1 MNIGTVKEI
10 KNNETRVGI
19 TPDNAKN
26 LIESGHTVLIEK
38 DAGKDAGYE
47 DDAYIFKG
55 ATIATKE
62 EIFKTSDI
70 IVKVKEPMPEE
81 YPYLE
86 LMKGKTLYTYL
97 HLAAADKQLTLEL
110 LKNNITGIAYETVTD
125 ENNRL
130 PLLTPMSETA
140 GVLATQYG
148 AQYLQK
154 KYNGKGITLGK
165 ITGAPLAHVVIVG
178 GGTAGA
184 KAAETSAGLGSNV
197 TLLELNDK
205 RIEDLKEQFKR
216 FENITITKSTPE
228 TVRDTVKTADLLIG
242 AVLVPGNRAPT
253 VITEDIVRSM
263 EKGTVLIDIAIDQGG
278 CIWGSKP
285 TSHDNP
291 IYYIDNKIYCCITNM
306 PGQVPHQSTKALTS
320 ATIKYLKEMADSGI
334 TELISRDK
342 YFKEGVNTIA
352 GKLTNKA
359 VAEALELEYTP
370 IEDVLEELATLQK
383 TDIDT

>member
-19 TPDNAKN
+19 TPDNAKK
-26 LIESGHTVLIEK
+26 LTESGHTVLIEHN
-38 DAGKDAGYE
+38 AGKEAGYE

-55 ATIATKE
+55 AAIATKE

-140 GVLATQYG
+140 GVLAIQYG

-154 KYNGKGITLGK
+154 KYNGKGISLGK
-165 ITGAPLAHVVIVG
+165 ITGAPTAHVVIVG

-184 KAAETSAGLGSNV
+184 KAAETAGGLGSNV

-228 TVRDTVKTADLLIG
+228 TVRDIAKTADLLIG

-253 VITEDIVRSM
+253 VITEDMVRSM

-285 TSHDNP
+285 TSHDDP
-291 IYYIDNKIYCCITNM
+291 IYEIDNKIYCCITNM

-320 ATIKYLKEMADSGI
+320 ATITYLKEMADTGI
-334 TELISRDK
+334 QELITQDK
-342 YFKEGVNTIA
+342 NFRNGVNTID

-359 VAEALELEYTP
+359 VAEALQLEYTP
-370 IEDVLEELATLQK
+370 IEEVLS
-383 TDIDT
+383 IDRPENINTY

>member
-26 LIESGHTVLIEK
+26 LTESGHTVLIEK
-38 DAGKDAGYE
+38 DAGKKAGYE

-55 ATIATKE
+55 AAIATKE
-62 EIFKTSDI
+62 EIFRTSDI

-86 LMKGKTLYTYL
+86 LMKGKTLYTFL
-97 HLAAADKQLTLEL
+97 HLAAAEKQLTLEL

-154 KYNGKGITLGK
+154 KYNGKGVSLGK
-165 ITGAPLAHVVIVG
+165 ITGAPRTHVVIVG

-197 TLLELNDK
+197 TLLELNET
-205 RIEDLKEQFKR
+205 RIEQLKEKFKPL
-216 FENITITKSTPE
+216 ENITIIKSTPD
-228 TVRDTVKTADLLIG
+228 TLRDTVKTADLLIG
-242 AVLVPGNRAPT
+242 AVLVPGNKAPT
-253 VITEDIVRSM
+253 VITEDMVRSM

-278 CIWGSKP
+278 CIWASRP
-285 TSHDNP
+285 TSHDDP
-291 IYYIDNKIYCCITNM
+291 IYEIDGKIYCCITNM

-320 ATIKYLKEMADSGI
+320 ATIKYLKIMADTGI
-334 TELISRDK
+334 DELITQDK
-342 YFKEGVNTIA
+342 NFRNGINTIN
-352 GKLTNKA
+352 GRLTNKA

-370 IEDVLEELATLQK
+370 TEEVLS
-383 TDIDT
+383 IDRPENINTY

>member
-19 TPDNAKN
+19 TPDNAKK
-26 LIESGHTVLIEK
+26 LTESGHTVLIEK
-38 DAGKDAGYE
+38 DAGKEAGYE

-62 EIFKTSDI
+62 EIFRTSDI

-86 LMKGKTLYTYL
+86 LMKGKTLYTFL

-110 LKNNITGIAYETVTD
+110 LKNRITGIAYETVTD

-130 PLLTPMSETA
+130 PLLSPMSEIA

-154 KYNGKGITLGK
+154 KYNGKGITLGN
-165 ITGAPLAHVVIVG
+165 ITGAPQTHVVIIG

-184 KAAETSAGLGSNV
+184 KAAETSGGLGSNV
-197 TLLELNDK
+197 TLLELNET
-205 RIEDLKEQFKR
+205 RIEQLKEKFKTR
-216 FENITITKSTPE
+216 ENITIIKSTPD
-228 TVRDTVKTADLLIG
+228 TLRDTVKTADLLIG
-242 AVLVPGNRAPT
+242 AVLVPGNIAPT
-253 VITEDIVRSM
+253 VITEDMVRSM

-278 CIWGSKP
+278 CIWASRP
-285 TSHDNP
+285 TSHDDP
-291 IYYIDNKIYCCITNM
+291 TYEIDGKIYCCITNM

-320 ATIKYLKEMADSGI
+320 ATIKYLKIMADTGI
-334 TELISRDK
+334 HELITQDK
-342 YFKEGVNTIA
+342 NFRNGINTID
-352 GKLTNKA
+352 GRLTNKA

-370 IEDVLEELATLQK
+370 VEEVLS
-383 TDIDT
+383 IDRPENINTY

>member
-19 TPDNAKN
+19 TPDNAKK
-26 LIESGHTVLIEK
+26 LTESGHTVLIEK
-38 DAGKDAGYE
+38 DAGKEAGYE

-62 EIFKTSDI
+62 EIFRTSDI

-86 LMKGKTLYTYL
+86 LMKGKTLYTFL

-110 LKNNITGIAYETVTD
+110 LKNRITGIAYETVTD

-130 PLLTPMSETA
+130 PLLSPMSEIA

-154 KYNGKGITLGK
+154 KYNGKGITLGN
-165 ITGAPLAHVVIVG
+165 ITGAPQTHVVIIG

-184 KAAETSAGLGSNV
+184 KAAETSGGLGSNV
-197 TLLELNDK
+197 TLLELNET
-205 RIEDLKEQFKR
+205 RIEQLKEKFKTR
-216 FENITITKSTPE
+216 ENITIIKSTPD
-228 TVRDTVKTADLLIG
+228 TLRDTVKTADLLIG
-242 AVLVPGNRAPT
+242 AVLVPGNIAPT
-253 VITEDIVRSM
+253 VITEDMVRSM

-278 CIWGSKP
+278 CIWASRP
-285 TSHDNP
+285 TSHDDP
-291 IYYIDNKIYCCITNM
+291 IYEIDGKIYCCITNM

-320 ATIKYLKEMADSGI
+320 ATIKYLKIMADTGI
-334 TELISRDK
+334 HELITQDK
-342 YFKEGVNTIA
+342 NFRNGINTID
-352 GKLTNKA
+352 GRLTNKA

-370 IEDVLEELATLQK
+370 VEEVLS
-383 TDIDT
+383 IDRPENINTY